1 LRRHNLWR
9 EFVQHLDETLLRDLP
24 SFRALEPL
32 AVREILSHAHSR
44 RIEAGHSV
52 FEEGA
57 EAETF
62 FLLLDGHI
70 RVERI
75 SREGDRVIPLHIP
88 PGQLFGI
95 AAALGRDT
103 YPATAVAAAEC
114 IVLCWPMRLWDSF
127 VETYPGFGREAN
139 KMVGHRVGEMN
150 ARIMELATQHVE
162 QRVAS
167 AILRLSQQNGRQ
179 TDTGVEIPFPLTRRQ
194 ISEMTGST
202 LHTVSRLLSAWERDG
217 ILTSERKHIRVHEPT
232 RLAELTEDTKP
243 AT

>member
-1 LRRHNLWR
+1 M
-9 EFVQHLDETLLRDLP
+9 QHLDETLLCNLP
-24 SFRALEPL
+24 SFRALDMS
-32 AVREILSHAHSR
+32 AIRDILSHAHSR

-52 FEEGA
+52 FDEGA
-57 EAETF
+57 EAEAF

-103 YPATAVAAAEC
+103 YPATAAAATEC
-114 IVLCWPMRLWDSF
+114 IVLYWPMRLWDHFITAHPS
-127 VETYPGFGREAN
+127 FGREAN
-139 KMVGHRVGEMN
+139 KVIGQRVGEMN

-167 AILRLSQQNGRQ
+167 AILRLSQQNGRE
-179 TDTGVEIPFPLTRRQ
+179 TENGTEIPFALTRRQ

-202 LHTVSRLLSAWERDG
+202 LHTVSRLLSAWEREG
-217 ILTSERKHIRVHEPT
+217 ILTSERKHIWVHDPA
-232 RLAELTEDTKP
+232 RLELLTAESKP
-243 AT
+243 MAG